1 MAFAE
6 SIYSSVVMLE
16 TSILPRYHR
25 YTLDVWCNKITTGFR
40 RTQAFTS
47 ILMLRMLRIAKASK
61 SLSFHGLS
69 DIS

>member
-1 MAFAE
+1 MGFAK

-47 ILMLRMLRIAKASK
+47 ILMPRML
-61 SLSFHGLS
+61 
-69 DIS
+69 